1 MKRTILTQNKL
12 FIALIIGVL
21 SFNFSSAQAETM
33 EVSPFDEVII
43 SPYIEVIFKQSD
55 TESVIIER
63 SKVDSEKIN
72 IEVDKKTLHIYLDD
86 AKVVGKEEEVM
97 INGREQDRPIY
108 SGTQVSILV
117 NYRNLEEVEIRS
129 EEQINFEDAI
139 TVEDLDLDIY
149 GSPKVHFESITAEE
163 FKVAIYG
170 ESYLEIKDGKVDF
183 QRYRSY
189 GKSEVNAVNLLS
201 KETKIAAYGNNHLV
215 VNVSE
220 ELKVSA
226 FGEAKIQ
233 YKGNA
238 EVKKVLKI
246 RETVVQKID

>member
-1 MKRTILTQNKL
+1 MKTQILINRKL
-12 FIALIIGVL
+12 LIAFIISLI
-21 SFNFSSAQAETM
+21 SFNFSNAQTETI
-33 EVSPFDEVII
+33 EVSTFNEVII

-55 TESVIIER
+55 TESVVIER

-72 IEVDKKTLHIYLDD
+72 IEVDKKRLQIHLDD
-86 AKVVGKEEEVM
+86 AKVVGKVEEVM
-97 INGREQDRPIY
+97 VNGREQNRPIY
-108 SGTQVSILV
+108 RGTQVSIIV
-117 NYRNLEEVEIRS
+117 NYKNLEEVEIRS

-139 TVEDLDLDIY
+139 TIEDFEMHIY
-149 GSPKVHFESITAEE
+149 GSPKVYFESITAEE

-170 ESYLEIKDGKVDF
+170 ESYLEIKAGKVDF

-189 GKSEVNAVNLLS
+189 GKSEVNAIDLLS

-233 YKGNA
+233 YRGNA
-238 EVKKVLKI
+238 KVKKGLKI
-246 RETVVQKID
+246 GETVVQKIN